1 MSREPDPGQVPELG
15 APRPVTIH
23 DVARAAGVSIST
35 VSRAL
40 DRRSPSRSSKA
51 AQVRDIA
58 VQLGYTPDPAAAQLR
73 RGATQTVGVLV
84 PRLRD
89 TVMAMLFEEIAAACT
104 DREHFALVAITND
117 DPATQRT
124 AGDLLLARKV
134 DGLVLATART
144 DDDYPAQLRRR
155 GVRHVLALRSD
166 GVSPAS
172 TGDDVLGGYLAT
184 RHLLDLGHRRIGLV
198 AGPAYASSA
207 LGRVEGYRNAL
218 AEKGLGFDSELVC
231 GSTFGMESGEQAGHE
246 LLSGPEPP
254 TAIFAIN
261 DNTAI
266 GVLAVAHRMGLRVPD
281 DLSLVGYNDI
291 PLASRLP
298 VPLTSVRIPL
308 RDIATNAVDLLLRGA
323 TTSSSAPSRTSAPT
337 LIPRATTSTPP
348 SARHP

>member
-1 MSREPDPGQVPELG
+1 
-15 APRPVTIH
+15 
-23 DVARAAGVSIST
+23 
-35 VSRAL
+35 
-40 DRRSPSRSSKA
+40 
-51 AQVRDIA
+51 VR
-58 VQLGYTPDPAAAQLR
+58 LGYTPDPAAAQLR

-89 TVMAMLFEEIAAACT
+89 TVMAMLFEEIATACAA
-104 DREHFALVAITND
+104 REHFALVAITND

-134 DGLVLATART
+134 DGLVLTTART
-144 DDDYPAQLRRR
+144 DDDYPATLRQR

-207 LGRVEGYRNAL
+207 LGRIEGYRNAL
-218 AEKGLGFDSELVC
+218 AEKGIGFDPTLVRE
-231 GSTFGMESGEQAGHE
+231 SMFSMESGEQAGHE

-254 TAIFAIN
+254 TALFAIN

-266 GVLAVAHRMGLRVPD
+266 GVLAAAHRLGMRVPD

-298 VPLTSVRIPL
+298 IPLTSVRIPL
-308 RDIATNAVDLLLRGA
+308 RDIATNAVDLLLRA
-323 TTSSSAPSRTSAPT
+323 SSLGPPSRTSAPT
-337 LIPRATTSTPP
+337 LIPRATTSTLPP
-348 SARHP
+348 ARHQ